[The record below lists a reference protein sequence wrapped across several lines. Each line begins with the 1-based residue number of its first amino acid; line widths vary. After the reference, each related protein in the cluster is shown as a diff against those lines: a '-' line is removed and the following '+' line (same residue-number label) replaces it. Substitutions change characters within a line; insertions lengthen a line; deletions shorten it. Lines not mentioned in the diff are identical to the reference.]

1 MGARAAEARDSA
13 MMEKPIIELKGVNH
27 TFTMGM
33 GQKLKVLKDI
43 DLSLYADEAVALL
56 GPSGS
61 GKSTCLR
68 IMAGLISPSD
78 GEVFVDGKHLS
89 GPNPWVSM
97 VFQSYALLP
106 WLTVFENVALGLDPY
121 QLPKSE
127 VRTRVKRAIDLVGLE
142 GFEEAYPKEL
152 SGGMKQR
159 VGIARSLVMERP
171 VLCLDEPFTSL
182 DVLSAETLRTEVL
195 NIWLSKKTATKTLV
209 LVTHNITE
217 AAWFARRILVMGT
230 NPGHI
235 RLSIKNDL
243 PYPRDERSA
252 GFKSLVGNIHDVI
265 TQAIIPDTPEWV
277 PPALAGRSIETLPQV
292 PLNEVIG
299 LLEFIKGRG
308 NHGDIYEI
316 AQELGKDFGQVLFM
330 AKAAELLD
338 FVDTPKN
345 AIVLTDFGKRFI
357 EGDVNVR
364 KRVLHEALRQLKLI
378 QLLEQKLRGAENYTI
393 PFELVIESINEWMPN
408 ENATAVLE
416 TLIQWG
422 RYAELFGYND
432 DTKEIYLDVGQETA

>member
-1 MGARAAEARDSA
+1 
-13 MMEKPIIELKGVNH
+13 MENPIVELKNVNH
-27 TFTMGM
+27 TFSMGM
-33 GQKLKVLKDI
+33 GQRLKVLKDI

-68 IMAGLISPSD
+68 IMTGLLTPTD
-78 GEVFVDGKHLS
+78 GEVRVDGKRLD
-89 GPNPWVSM
+89 GPNPWASM

-106 WLTVFENVALGLDPY
+106 WLTVFENVELALEPFNIP
-121 QLPKSE
+121 QAE
-127 VRTRVKRAIDLVGLE
+127 VRTRVKKAIDLVGLE

-159 VGIARSLVMERP
+159 VGIARALVMERP

-182 DVLSAETLRTEVL
+182 DVLSAETLRSEVL
-195 NIWLSKKTATKTLV
+195 NIWLSKKTPTKTLV

-217 AAWFARRILVMGT
+217 AAWFAKRILVMGT
-230 NPGHI
+230 SPGHI
-235 RLSIKNDL
+235 QYSIKNDL

-252 GFKSLVGNIHDVI
+252 GFKSLVNNIHDVI
-265 TQAIIPDTPEWV
+265 TQTIIPDTPEWV
-277 PPALAGRSIETLPQV
+277 PPALAGTSIETIPHV

-299 LLEFIKGRG
+299 LLEFIYARG
-308 NHGDIYEI
+308 GQVDGFSM
-316 AQELGKDFGQVLFM
+316 AKELGTDFGHVLFM
-330 AKAAELLD
+330 AKAAELFD

-345 AIVLTDFGKRFI
+345 SMVLTDFGKRFI
-357 EGDVNVR
+357 QGDVNVR
-364 KRVLHEALRQLKLI
+364 KRVLHESLKQLKLA
-378 QLLEQKLRGAENYTI
+378 QLLEQKLKDADHFT
-393 PFELVIESINEWMPN
+393 LSIDNVLEHVKEWLPN
-408 ENATAVLE
+408 ENAQNVIE

-432 DTKEIYLDVGQETA
+432 DTKQVYLDVGQENA

>member
-1 MGARAAEARDSA
+1 MSDKA
-13 MMEKPIIELKGVNH
+13 IIELKGVNH
-27 TFTMGM
+27 TFTMGL

-43 DLSLYADEAVALL
+43 DLSLYPDEVVALL

-68 IMAGLISPSD
+68 ILAGLLSPTD
-78 GEVFVDGKHLS
+78 GEVLVDGKRLD
-89 GPNPWVSM
+89 GANPWVSM
-97 VFQSYALLP
+97 VFQGYALLP

-121 QLPKSE
+121 DLPKNE
-127 VRTRVKRAIDLVGLE
+127 VRIRVKRAIDLVGLE

-159 VGIARSLVMERP
+159 VGIARALVMERP
-171 VLCLDEPFTSL
+171 VICLDEPFTSL
-182 DVLSAETLRTEVL
+182 DVLSAETLRSEVL

-217 AAWFARRILVMGT
+217 AAWFAKRILVMGT

-243 PYPRDERSA
+243 PYPRDERSS
-252 GFKSLVGNIHDVI
+252 GFKSLVTNIHDVI
-265 TQAIIPDTPEWV
+265 TQAIIPDTPEWI
-277 PPALAGRSIETLPQV
+277 PPALAGVSIETIPQV

-299 LLEFIKGRG
+299 LLEFIAGRG
-308 NHGDIYEI
+308 GQGDSFAISK
-316 AQELGKDFGQVLFM
+316 ELGKDFGQVLFL

-357 EGDVNVR
+357 QGDVNVR
-364 KRVLHEALRQLKLI
+364 KRILHEALKQLKLA
-378 QLLEQKLRGAENYTI
+378 QLLEQKLRGAENFTLSY
-393 PFELVIESINEWMPN
+393 E
-408 ENATAVLE
+408 AVLE
-416 TLIQWG
+416 HIHEWLPSENSEAVLDTLIQWG
-422 RYAELFGYND
+422 RYGELFGYND
-432 DTKEIYLDVGQETA
+432 DTKQIYLDVGQEHA

>member
-1 MGARAAEARDSA
+1 
-13 MMEKPIIELKGVNH
+13 METPILELKNIHH
-27 TFTMGM
+27 TFSMGG

-43 DLSLYADEAVALL
+43 DLSLYADEVVALL

-68 IMAGLISPSD
+68 IMAGLLQASS
-78 GEVFVDGKHLS
+78 GQVLMGKEELN
-89 GPNPWVSM
+89 GPNPLVSM

-106 WLTVFENVALGLDPY
+106 WLTVFENVALGLEPFN
-121 QLPKSE
+121 LPKNEERS
-127 VRTRVKRAIDLVGLE
+127 RVKKAIDLVGLE

-171 VLCLDEPFTSL
+171 ILCLDEPFSSL
-182 DVLSAETLRTEVL
+182 DVLSAETLRSEVL
-195 NIWLSKKTATKTLV
+195 NLWLSKKTSTKTLV

-217 AAWFARRILVMGT
+217 AAWFAKRILVMGT

-235 RLSIKNDL
+235 WLSIKNDL
-243 PYPRDERSA
+243 PYPRDERSS
-252 GFKSLVGNIHDVI
+252 GFKSLVSNIHDVI

-277 PPALAGRSIETLPQV
+277 PPALAGASIEALPSV
-292 PLNEVIG
+292 ALNEMIG
-299 LLEFIKGRG
+299 LLEFIAARG
-308 NHGDIYEI
+308 NQVDGFSISK
-316 AQELGKDFGQVLFM
+316 ELGRDFGQVLFL
-330 AKAAELLD
+330 AKAAELMD

-345 AIVLTDFGKRFI
+345 SIVLTDFGKRFI
-357 EGDVNVR
+357 LGDVNQR
-364 KRVLHEALRQLKLI
+364 KKLLNEALKQLKLA
-378 QLLEQKLRGAENYTI
+378 QLLEQKLRSSEQLTLPAEQVLE
-393 PFELVIESINEWMPN
+393 FLHEWLPN
-408 ENATAVLE
+408 ENGSALLD

-432 DTKEIYLDVGQETA
+432 DTKEMYLDVGQENA

>member
-1 MGARAAEARDSA
+1 M
-13 MMEKPIIELKGVNH
+13 IELRGVNH
-27 TFTMGM
+27 SFTMGT
-33 GQKLKVLKDI
+33 GQKVKVLKDV

-68 IMAGLISPSD
+68 IMAGLLKPAD
-78 GEVFVDGKHLS
+78 GEVLVDGKHLD

-106 WLTVFENVALGLDPY
+106 WLTVFENVAIGLEPY
-121 QLPKSE
+121 QLPRSE
-127 VRTRVKRAIDLVGLE
+127 VRTKVRRAIDLVGLE

-159 VGIARSLVMERP
+159 VGIARAVVMERP
-171 VLCLDEPFTSL
+171 VLCLDEPFSSL

-217 AAWFARRILVMGT
+217 AAWFAKRILVMGT

-243 PYPRDERSA
+243 PYPRDERSS
-252 GFKSLVGNIHDVI
+252 GFKSLVSNIHDVI
-265 TQAIIPDTPEWV
+265 TQAIIPDTPEWI
-277 PPALAGRSIETLPQV
+277 PPALAGTSIEALPAA
-292 PLNEVIG
+292 PLGELIG
-299 LLEFIKGRG
+299 LLEFIGARG
-308 NHGDIYEI
+308 GQGDSFSI
-316 AQELGKDFGQVLFM
+316 AKELGKDFGQVLFL

-345 AIVLTDFGKRFI
+345 AIVLTEFGKRFI
-357 EGDVNVR
+357 QGDVNVR
-364 KRVLHEALRQLKLI
+364 KRILHEALKQLKLA
-378 QLLEQKLRGAENYTI
+378 QLLEQKLRAAENFTLTY
-393 PFELVIESINEWMPN
+393 E
-408 ENATAVLE
+408 AVLE
-416 TLIQWG
+416 HVSEWLPSENGATVLDTLIQWG
-422 RYAELFGYND
+422 RYGELFGYND
-432 DTKEIYLDVGQETA
+432 DTKEIYLDVGQEHA

>member
-1 MGARAAEARDSA
+1 
-13 MMEKPIIELKGVNH
+13 MEKPIVELKGINH

-33 GQKLKVLKDI
+33 GQKFKVLKDI
-43 DLSLYADEAVALL
+43 NLSLYADEAVALL

-68 IMAGLISPSD
+68 IMAGLLAPTD
-78 GEVFVDGKHLS
+78 GEVLVDGKTLMGS
-89 GPNPWVSM
+89 NPWVSM

-106 WLTVFENVALGLDPY
+106 WLTVFENVALALEPFRM
-121 QLPKSE
+121 QKSE
-127 VRTRVKRAIDLVGLE
+127 MRTRVKRAIDLVGLE

-159 VGIARSLVMERP
+159 VGIARALVMERP
-171 VLCLDEPFTSL
+171 TLCLDEPFTSL
-182 DVLSAETLRTEVL
+182 DVLSAETLRREVL
-195 NIWLSKKTATKTLV
+195 NIFLSKKTATKTLV

-217 AAWFARRILVMGT
+217 AAWFAKRILVMGT
-230 NPGHI
+230 NPGHV
-235 RLSIKNDL
+235 RVSIKNDL

-252 GFKSLVGNIHDVI
+252 GFKSLVNNIHDVI
-265 TQAIIPDTPEWV
+265 TQAIIPDAPEWV
-277 PPALAGRSIETLPQV
+277 PPALAGTSIETLPQV

-299 LLEFIKGRG
+299 LLEFIIGRG
-308 NHGDIYEI
+308 GQGDSFAISK
-316 AQELGKDFGQVLFM
+316 ELGKDFGQVLFM

-338 FVDTPKN
+338 FCDTPKN

-364 KRVLHEALRQLKLI
+364 KRILHEALRQLKLV
-378 QLLEQKLRGAENYTI
+378 QLLEQKLRGVENFTLS
-393 PFELVIESINEWMPN
+393 FESVLESINDWLPN
-408 ENATAVLE
+408 ENATAILE

-432 DTKEIYLDVGQETA
+432 DTKEMYLDIGQETV

>member
-1 MGARAAEARDSA
+1 
-13 MMEKPIIELKGVNH
+13 MEKPIVELKGVNH

-68 IMAGLISPSD
+68 IMAGLLKPTD
-78 GEVFVDGKHLS
+78 GDVLVDGKHLV

-106 WLTVFENVALGLDPY
+106 WLTVFENVALALEPH
-121 QLPKSE
+121 QMPKNE

-159 VGIARSLVMERP
+159 VGIARAVVMERP

-182 DVLSAETLRTEVL
+182 DVLSAETLRSEVL
-195 NIWLSKKTATKTLV
+195 NIFLSKKTATKTLV

-217 AAWFARRILVMGT
+217 AAWFAKRILVMGT
-230 NPGHI
+230 TPGHV
-235 RLSIKNDL
+235 RVSIKNDL

-252 GFKSLVGNIHDVI
+252 GFKSLVNNIHDVI
-265 TQAIIPDTPEWV
+265 TQTIIPDTPEWV
-277 PPALAGRSIETLPQV
+277 PPALAGRSIETLPHV

-299 LLEFIKGRG
+299 LLEFIKARG
-308 NHGDIYEI
+308 GQGDSFEI
-316 AQELGKDFGQVLFM
+316 SKELGKDFGQVLFM

-364 KRVLHEALRQLKLI
+364 KRVLHEALKQLRLV
-378 QLLEQKLRGAENYTI
+378 QLLEQKLRAAENFTMT
-393 PFELVIESINEWMPN
+393 FEAVHDAVNEWLPN
-408 ENATAVLE
+408 ENAATILE